1 MLYTENQ
8 MDLFWKVNGLCRDNT
23 PVDDPSNDRPA
34 ELKQIAPYVQLAV
47 DALKKL
53 PSCDNDVLFR
63 GLNCPP
69 KYLKFQGTAKQFTST
84 SCELRGCYMKNN
96 PDNVLVIYLGFG
108 SVAKDI
114 SAISLYPSE
123 SECLI
128 SPLEKTIHDIEG
140 EPEAGKLG
148 IFDIDLSDV
157 DYNWDKDIYRICFI
171 RAPGFEMN
179 KQAHSSFEA
188 AVVGGQP
195 LEEAVEIFKA
205 AVVAPSTASSPSTA
219 TSTDSTNSN
228 MSMTFD
234 ETSSDSDAS
243 TGTGHSDD
251 DAQVQKKLPELP
263 AQNTTLGFEAT
274 TAAAHKSNKRRKRK
288 PHTKYERKYHTPMT
302 PSRGNFSVKS
312 GYDRSGTVY
321 KGSVPSKRKRVIGR
335 LVRSQ
340 IAKVAI

>member
-1 MLYTENQ
+1 

-205 AVVAPSTASSPSTA
+205 AVVAPSTASSPSTTA
-219 TSTDSTNSN
+219 SSES
-228 MSMTFD
+228 
-234 ETSSDSDAS
+234 ETSDMEAHMWPDNSESDGP
-243 TGTGHSDD
+243 TGN
-251 DAQVQKKLPELP
+251 AQTVSAIISKPPTPLCEELP
-263 AQNTTLGFEAT
+263 AQDTTLCSKTT
-274 TAAAHKSNKRRKRK
+274 TAAHKANKRGKRK